1 MPTAKPTLRVLVIAW
16 LKDGMAKIRVK
27 TSKVTPLSE
36 TTESTIRMASGYK
49 IKRVKNDNGRY
60 QNWIAKELLSL
71 KLSALG
77 FCHAGP
83 NSETL
88 NLYAKLYV
96 ELGRQISAY
105 PV

>member
-1 MPTAKPTLRVLVIAW
+1 MSQFQSQKHLDDYFHFEKLINDVYL
-16 LKDGMAKIRVK
+16 D
-27 TSKVTPLSE
+27 
-36 TTESTIRMASGYK
+36 
-49 IKRVKNDNGRY
+49 KNDNGRY
-60 QNWIAKELLSL
+60 QNWIAKELFLLES
-71 KLSALG
+71 SALG